1 VTARQLRAR
10 LNRLTPPATAVI
22 GQDRDRDRRRREE
35 LSSRKL
41 SPTGLTELE
50 TAEYMKLD
58 ALFREEDRDHDRLL
72 ELSFKQFYAEI
83 GRDRMTEEEVQEL
96 DSLNLRYPPDP
107 NDPLA
112 PGSEHIP
119 PCDNLCCDTPCH
131 RSHSALFPGP
141 FVAVERRDLAV
152 DPVPL

>member
-50 TAEYMKLD
+50 RVEYMKLD

-72 ELSFKQFYAEI
+72 ELSWKQFYAEI
-83 GRDRMTEEEVQEL
+83 GRDQLTEEEVQEL

-112 PGSEHIP
+112 PAWEFFRAELAKMDPRYQERHADRP
-119 PCDNLCCDTPCH
+119 P
-131 RSHSALFPGP
+131 
-141 FVAVERRDLAV
+141 
-152 DPVPL
+152 

>member
-1 VTARQLRAR
+1 M
-10 LNRLTPPATAVI
+10 I

-35 LSSRKL
+35 LRGRKL
-41 SPTGLTELE
+41 APAGLTEHENAELLKLE
-50 TAEYMKLD
+50 

-83 GRDRMTEEEVQEL
+83 GRDQLTEEEVQEL

-112 PGSEHIP
+112 PAWEFFRAELAKMDP
-119 PCDNLCCDTPCH
+119 RNQ
-131 RSHSALFPGP
+131 
-141 FVAVERRDLAV
+141 ERHGGR
-152 DPVPL
+152 PR

>member
-1 VTARQLRAR
+1 MSARQLRAR
-10 LNRLTPPATAVI
+10 LDRLTPPATGMI

-35 LSSRKL
+35 LRGRK
-41 SPTGLTELE
+41 PTGLTELE
-50 TAEYMKLD
+50 TVEYMKLD

-83 GRDRMTEEEVQEL
+83 GRDQLTEEEVHEL

-112 PGSEHIP
+112 PAWEFFRAELAKSGHREGENRNAKP
-119 PCDNLCCDTPCH
+119 PGAPEL
-131 RSHSALFPGP
+131 SA
-141 FVAVERRDLAV
+141 
-152 DPVPL
+152 